1 MKQPKTCLTIG
12 EIIQI
17 IYKHCITHYDTCD
30 SFLFSNK
37 HTHTHKHIH
46 TYVFVMFTKHAK
58 FGNIFVG
65 LSLTTENLSIILL
78 VLFRFYLGF
87 PIPTDY
93 LTVILLFY
101 TDFSLTDFIQ
111 RIFRK
116 RFDIFWWNLL
126 IIIKLTQTFW
136 ILMTSFQ
143 SQKIVIF
150 LIFRGL
156 SCHLS
161 FPSL

>member
-1 MKQPKTCLTIG
+1 M
-12 EIIQI
+12 
-17 IYKHCITHYDTCD
+17 
-30 SFLFSNK
+30 FLLCSPN
-37 HTHTHKHIH
+37 
-46 TYVFVMFTKHAK
+46 MQSL
-58 FGNIFVG
+58 G
-65 LSLTTENLSIILL
+65 LSLTTEILSIILQ

-126 IIIKLTQTFW
+126 IIIKLTQTFLDFNDL
-136 ILMTSFQ
+136 IPVAKNRHFSDFQRIVLSLKFSEFIDDRSVTKSAKFIFYFFSFKTLLKINLL
-143 SQKIVIF
+143 SYIEQK
-150 LIFRGL
+150 
-156 SCHLS
+156 
-161 FPSL
+161 